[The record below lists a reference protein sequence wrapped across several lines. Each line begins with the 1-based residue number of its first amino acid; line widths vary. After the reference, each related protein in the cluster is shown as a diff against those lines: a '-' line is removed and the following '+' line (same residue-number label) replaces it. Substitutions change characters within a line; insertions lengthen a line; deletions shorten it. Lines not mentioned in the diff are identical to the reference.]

1 MSVGVSVPWFSHRAF
16 RVWERHLTRAR
27 RMWRLEMVPPLVEPV
42 VLILALGLGLGTYV
56 ELGGDRDYMQFL
68 VPGVLAIFPVFAAI
82 EEGLWGA
89 YFRMEEHGTYQA
101 IMATP
106 ASVEDIILGD
116 LLWSGTRVVI
126 NSVMILAVALAFTP
140 VYGLVTTPLVL
151 LALPVGFVHGVFMAA
166 ACMAYTSRAVSLSTV
181 GFFFSLIIAPMFWFS
196 GVFFPLEGLPDWLQ
210 TAAWFIPIA
219 HAVEINRALADAA
232 LRPSLLGDLLWLVAG
247 AVACTYVAVYLMRQR
262 LVK

>member
-1 MSVGVSVPWFSHRAF
+1 MSAGLTVPWFSHRAF
-16 RVWERHLTRAR
+16 RVWERHVVRAR
-27 RMWRLEMVPPLVEPV
+27 RMWRMEMVPPLVEPV

-56 ELGGDRDYMQFL
+56 ELGGDQDYMQFL

-89 YFRMEEHGTYQA
+89 YFRMEERGTYQA

-116 LLWSGTRVVI
+116 LLWAGTRVVV
-126 NSVMILAVALAFTP
+126 NSVTILVVALAFTP
-140 VYGLVTTPLVL
+140 VYDLITTPLVL
-151 LALPVGFVHGVFMAA
+151 LSLPLGFVHGVFMAA
-166 ACMAYTSRAVSLSTV
+166 ACMAYTSKAVSLSTV

-196 GVFFPLEGLPDWLQ
+196 GVFFPLEGLPGWLQ
-210 TAAWFIPIA
+210 TVAWFIPIA

-232 LRPSLLGDLLWLVAG
+232 LHWRLLEDLLWLVAG
-247 AVACTYVAVYLMRQR
+247 AVACTYLAVYLMRRR